1 MEADSGRECLEEPG
15 LMEEFYRIRRLPPY
29 VFEQVNRAKAQ
40 ARNAGADII
49 DLGMGNPDLPAPP
62 HVIEKLK
69 ETIGKP
75 RTDRYSA
82 SKGIAGLRRAQASYY
97 QRRFGVKLNPET
109 QIVAT
114 LGSKEGFAN
123 VAQAITAPGDV
134 IIVPNPSYPIHA
146 FGFLMAGGVIRSIQS
161 DPTPQFFE
169 VLERAVIHSIPKPI
183 AVVVCY
189 PANPTAFVADLDF
202 YRDLVLF
209 AKKHGIFILSDL
221 AYAEVYF
228 DGNPPPSVL
237 QVPGAIDVTVEF
249 TSMSKT
255 FSMPGWRMGFAVGNE
270 RIVAA
275 LARVKS
281 YLDYGAFTPVQVAA
295 TAALNGPEDCIREM
309 RDCYRRRRDA
319 VVDSFGRAGWQVPAP
334 PASMFAW
341 APLPDMF
348 RSLGSLAFSKLLVEK
363 AEVAV
368 SPGVAFGEHGEGF
381 VRIALVENE
390 QRIRQAARNIRRF
403 LESAP
408 EKLHNVVPLATRR

>member
-1 MEADSGRECLEEPG
+1 
-15 LMEEFYRIRRLPPY
+15 MEEFYRIRRLPPY
-29 VFEQVNRAKAQ
+29 VFEKVNQAKAA

-49 DLGMGNPDLPAPP
+49 DMGMGNPDLPAPP
-62 HVIEKLK
+62 HVLEKLK
-69 ETIGKP
+69 EVLGKP

-82 SKGIAGLRRAQASYY
+82 SRGINGLRKAQAAYY
-97 QRRFGVKLNPET
+97 ARRFGVKLNPDT

-134 IIVPNPSYPIHA
+134 VLCPNPSYPIHA
-146 FGFLMAGGVIRSIQS
+146 FGFLMAGGVIRSV
-161 DPTPQFFE
+161 PAEANEEYFHA
-169 VLERAVIHSIPKPI
+169 LERAVIHSIPKPL

-189 PANPTAFVADLDF
+189 PSNPTAHVASLDF
-202 YRDLVLF
+202 YRDLVAF
-209 AKKHGIFILSDL
+209 AKKHDIFILSDL

-228 DGNPPPSVL
+228 DDNDPPPSVL
-237 QVPGAIDVTVEF
+237 QVPGAMDVTVEF

-255 FSMPGWRMGFAVGNE
+255 YSMPGWRMGFAVGNE
-270 RIVAA
+270 RIIAA

-281 YLDYGAFTPVQVAA
+281 YLDYGAFTPIQAAA
-295 TAALNGPEDCIREM
+295 TAALNGPDDCIAEM
-309 RDCYRRRRDA
+309 RQTYKKRRDA
-319 VVDSFGRAGWQVPAP
+319 MVDSFGRAGFPVPP
-334 PASMFAW
+334 PAASMFAW
-341 APLPDMF
+341 APLPEAF
-348 RSLGSLAFSKLLVEK
+348 REMGSLEFSKLLVEK

-403 LESAP
+403 LDTGL

>member
-1 MEADSGRECLEEPG
+1 
-15 LMEEFYRIRRLPPY
+15 MEEFYRIKRLPPY
-29 VFEQVNRAKAQ
+29 VFETVNRAKAV
-40 ARNAGADII
+40 ARNAGADIV
-49 DLGMGNPDLPAPP
+49 DLGMGNPDLPAPA
-62 HVIEKLK
+62 HVIEKIK
-69 ETIGKP
+69 ETLGKS
-75 RTDRYSA
+75 RTDRYS
-82 SKGIAGLRRAQASYY
+82 SSRGIPGLRRAQAAYY
-97 QRRFGVKLNPET
+97 ARRFGVKLNPDT

-134 IIVPNPSYPIHA
+134 VLVPDPSYPIHA
-146 FGFLMAGGVIRSIQS
+146 FGFLMAGGVIRSVPS
-161 DPTPQFFE
+161 DPTPEFFAI
-169 VLERAVIHSIPKPI
+169 LERAITHSIPKPI

-189 PANPTAFVADLDF
+189 PSNPTAHVADLDF
-202 YRDLVLF
+202 YKELVPF

-228 DGNPPPSVL
+228 DNNPPPSVL
-237 QVPGAIDVTVEF
+237 QVNGAMDLAVEF

-255 FSMPGWRMGFAVGNE
+255 YSMPGWRMGFAVGNE
-270 RIVAA
+270 RIISA
-275 LARVKS
+275 LSRVKS

-295 TAALNGPEDCIREM
+295 TAALNGPDDCIREM
-309 RDCYRRRRDA
+309 RETYKRRRD
-319 VVDSFGRAGWQVPAP
+319 VLVESFGRAGWEVPP
-334 PASMFAW
+334 PAASMFAW
-341 APLPDMF
+341 SPIPDPF
-348 RSLGSLAFSKLLVEK
+348 KTLGSIEFSKLLVEK

-368 SPGVAFGEHGEGF
+368 SPGTGFGERGEGF